1 MMVQKL
7 FADATMALED
17 LHSVAVE
24 GQRRDNAPDMQLA
37 LATHLRA
44 GVVDLDAIV
53 LDIALTLGAAP
64 MRGAG
69 A

>member
-24 GQRRDNAPDMQLA
+24 GQRREMS
-37 LATHLRA
+37 T
-44 GVVDLDAIV
+44 
-53 LDIALTLGAAP
+53 
-64 MRGAG
+64 GAG
-69 A
+69 Y

>member
-44 GVVDLDAIV
+44 GIVGLDAIV

-64 MRGAG
+64 TRGAG
-69 A
+69 V